1 MESCEIDKGE
11 GKLKTTIK
19 TKDEHPVSVW
29 SGGTT
34 TQLYLYPQGSDYARR
49 DFRVRISS
57 ATVDCER
64 SEFTSLPGVSRII
77 LPLKGSLRL
86 YYEGHGEKLLHEYEQ
101 DQFDGAWRTTSVGR
115 ATDFNLM
122 LREGASGTVDVFQ
135 LGFGECLELE
145 NGQDGIL
152 AVYVAEGTARYENDN
167 LEQGTMIS
175 SEETGRL
182 SLCAEKPDGC
192 RLICVKVQL

>member
-1 MESCEIDKGE
+1 MKI
-11 GKLKTTIK
+11 TIQ
-19 TKDEHPVSVW
+19 TKEEHPVSVW

-64 SEFTSLPGVSRII
+64 SEFTALPGVSRII
-77 LPLKGSLRL
+77 LPLKGSLHL
-86 YYEGHGEKLLHEYEQ
+86 HYEGNGEKLLQEYEQ
-101 DQFDGAWRTTSVGR
+101 DQFDGGWQTTSVGR

-122 LREGASGTVDVFQ
+122 LREGASGKVEVHP
-135 LGFGECLELE
+135 LSPGECLELE
-145 NGQDGIL
+145 NGRNGIL
-152 AVYVAEGTARYENDN
+152 AVYVAEGSARYEADK

-175 SEETGRL
+175 SEEEGRL
-182 SLCAEKPDGC
+182 SLRAEQPDGC